1 MNWSEV
7 FVSVLKNLDPKYSI
21 RYETHNKANW
31 SGNDADIFVKYGD
44 GEEMPL
50 WDFVDSLQKSRHE
63 ILHDHV
69 MVITR
74 IFDHRV
80 KSFIKNI
87 LMGPGK
93 DKLPISYYTY
103 RVEFQGEYRTLIE
116 AGLDNPLACKQKGEI
131 SNFWYTAKNIQYQ
144 TDSEKTCLE
153 IF

>member
-1 MNWSEV
+1 MHSYQQARDELVAKVCQLGPFHLFFTLSCAEMNWSEV

-21 RYETHNKANW
+21 RYETHNKAKW

-63 ILHDHV
+63 LLHDHV

-93 DKLPISYYTY
+93 DKFPISYYTY
-103 RVEFQGEYRTLIE
+103 RVEFQGNCFRY
-116 AGLDNPLACKQKGEI
+116 LDLH
-131 SNFWYTAKNIQYQ
+131 ST
-144 TDSEKTCLE
+144 
-153 IF
+153 

>member
-1 MNWSEV
+1 M
-7 FVSVLKNLDPKYSI
+7 SVLKNLDPKYSI

-103 RVEFQGEYRTLIE
+103 RVEFQGEYKTSLIE
-116 AGLDNPLACKQKGEI
+116 AHIEYRLSII
-131 SNFWYTAKNIQYQ
+131 S
-144 TDSEKTCLE
+144 ERLL
-153 IF
+153 

>member
-1 MNWSEV
+1 M
-7 FVSVLKNLDPKYSI
+7 SVLKNLDPKYSI
-21 RYETHNKANW
+21 RYETHNKKNW

-63 ILHDHV
+63 LLHDHV

-103 RVEFQGEYRTLIE
+103 RVEFQGNQFRHLMLHTW
-116 AGLDNPLACKQKGEI
+116 I
-131 SNFWYTAKNIQYQ
+131 SK
-144 TDSEKTCLE
+144 
-153 IF
+153 